1 MLDLL
6 FSDSRAL
13 IQDILAWSICAAA
26 LIWGGEPEKAA
37 ALVWIVFFEFLAAVY
52 TVTTGAQFQ
61 AENLDTFFA
70 AIDIMAAVCWIT
82 IALFANR
89 NYTLWIAAMQV
100 LAMTAHLARGLVEA
114 ISPLAYVTM
123 VAVPGWLQLVFLAA
137 GIACHAMRERKHGKY
152 RDWRLSEMP
161 VGITSTVDAR
171 RAHVA
176 LNQPSQPSWRG
187 DLK

>member
-1 MLDLL
+1 MIDLL
-6 FSDSRAL
+6 FSASRAL
-13 IQDILAWSICAAA
+13 LQDILAWSICAAA
-26 LIWGGEPEKAA
+26 LIWGGGPEKAA
-37 ALVWIVFFEFLAAVY
+37 ALVWIVFFEFLTAVY
-52 TVTTGAQFQ
+52 MVTTGEQFQ

-70 AIDIMAAVCWIT
+70 AVDIMAAACWIT

-123 VAVPGWLQLVFLAA
+123 VAVPGWLQLMFLAA
-137 GIACHAMRERKHGKY
+137 GIACHAMREHKHGHY

-161 VGITSTVDAR
+161 AGVAGGVGERQAS
-171 RAHVA
+171 VA
-176 LNQPSQPSWRG
+176 LKQPSQPYWR
-187 DLK
+187 DEFK

>member
-13 IQDILAWSICAAA
+13 LQDILAWSICAAA

-37 ALVWIVFFEFLAAVY
+37 ALVWIVFFELFTALY
-52 TVTTGAQFQ
+52 TVTTGEQFQ
-61 AENLDTFFA
+61 ADHLDTFFA
-70 AIDIMAAVCWIT
+70 GIDIAAAFCWIS

-123 VAVPGWLQLVFLAA
+123 VAVPGWLQLVFLAS
-137 GIACHAMRERKHGKY
+137 GIACHALRERKHGQY
-152 RDWRLSEMP
+152 RDWRQSELP
-161 VGITSTVDAR
+161 AGIAGAVDAGQP
-171 RAHVA
+171 HVA
-176 LNQPSQPSWRG
+176 LNQVSQPSWRD